1 MKVILTEKVKT
12 LGNVGEIVN
21 VTAGYARNF
30 LFPKRLA
37 VVADISNTKV
47 LEHQQRTLAKKVDA
61 EKKVAMELK
70 KKIEGT
76 TIEFTKKVGLNGK
89 LFGTVTNNEIAM
101 ELEKQGVSVERR
113 QITIEEQIK
122 GVGTFAIKAKI
133 FPGVEAEFKIKII
146 QDAKQAEEM
155 KAQLAEMKKAKEA
168 KAKMDAE
175 KAAAATAEAAA
186 AEQVEEEIET
196 KPKAAMKASSKK
208 PEAEEKAP
216 AKKGAAKTTTKSKK
230 A

>member
-37 VVADISNTKV
+37 VVADVSNTKM

-61 EKKVAMELK
+61 EKKIAMDLK
-70 KKIEGT
+70 KKIDGT
-76 TIEFTKKVGLNGK
+76 TIEFIKKVGLNGK
-89 LFGTVTNNEIAM
+89 LFGTVTNNEIAQ
-101 ELEKQGVSVERR
+101 ELEKQGVAVERR

-122 GVGTFAIKAKI
+122 GVGTFAVKAKI
-133 FPGVEAEFKIKII
+133 FAGVEAEFKIKVS

-168 KAKMDAE
+168 KAKMDAD
-175 KAAAATAEAAA
+175 KAEAAA
-186 AEQVEEEIET
+186 AELAAQEAAHEEEMDT
-196 KPKAAMKASSKK
+196 KPKAAKAPAKK
-208 PEAEEKAP
+208 VEAEEKAP
-216 AKKGAAKTTTKSKK
+216 AKKATKSKK

>member
-37 VVADISNTKV
+37 VVADVSNTKM

-61 EKKVAMELK
+61 EKKVAIELK
-70 KKIEGT
+70 KKIDGT
-76 TIEFTKKVGLNGK
+76 TIEFIKKVGLNGK
-89 LFGTVTNNEIAM
+89 LFGTVTTAEIAT
-101 ELEKQGVSVERR
+101 ELEKLGVSVERR
-113 QITIEEQIK
+113 QITIEEHVK
-122 GVGTFAIKAKI
+122 GVGTFAVKAKI
-133 FPGVEAEFKIKII
+133 FSGVEAAFKIKVS

-155 KAQLAEMKKAKEA
+155 KLALSEMKKAKEA
-168 KAKMDAE
+168 KAKMDAD
-175 KAAAATAEAAA
+175 KAAAAAAEEAAPSG
-186 AEQVEEEIET
+186 EDNQET
-196 KPKAAMKASSKK
+196 EVKSTKTQKSSKK
-208 PEAEEKAP
+208 PEAEEKTD
-216 AKKGAAKTTTKSKK
+216 KKKMKPKK